1 MLRYFDNEE
10 NPLRIPCPRSP
21 GETKRLLIRVD
32 DQFKPS
38 SYEQPRRIEEDKL
51 RSLLD
56 SVYDVGDG
64 VEHVQ
69 PDPESDLPLD
79 LPPEQRETLARQ
91 IALFRERAAQRDR
104 ELEEQ
109 RANALRRRRRNEEN
123 EHNNADQTR
132 EQLDAIR
139 KSMQDKLHDNENT
152 FCGVTYQYA
161 WILNDGRWIHEQ
173 DIERRIQEEKEH
185 EYQKVSL

>member
-139 KSMQDKLHDNENT
+139 KSMQDILHDNENT